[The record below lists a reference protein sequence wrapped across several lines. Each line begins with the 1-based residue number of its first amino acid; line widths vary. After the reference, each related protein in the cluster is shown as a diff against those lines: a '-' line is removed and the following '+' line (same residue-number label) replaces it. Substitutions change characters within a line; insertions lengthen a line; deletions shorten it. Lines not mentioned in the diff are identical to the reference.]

1 MIHLNSKQ
9 MKKLMLLL
17 GIVLTFITPLQAQE
31 GLKDGTVSIEVKLY
45 PANEIPIG
53 IDNLRTR
60 YFLNENLAIR
70 LGLFLDREKDYYE
83 MTNDELTTPVT
94 MSLTNKYLIFG
105 VYPGVEMHFPI
116 GERLSPYMGAEMGYL
131 LKSSRSDYVN
141 PFFNEGDEMTSEGV
155 WLSGFEAYFG
165 GEEAYSVFSLGLI
178 GGTDIYIYK
187 GLYMGVELGLRYSSF
202 KYKDWKVTSVIDN
215 VETVEDYEKNNTE
228 KNFGFY
234 AVDAIRLGW
243 KF

>member
-1 MIHLNSKQ
+1 

-31 GLKDGTVSIEVKLY
+31 GLKDGTVSVEVMLY
-45 PANEIPIG
+45 PANDIPIG

-60 YFLNENLAIR
+60 YFLNENLSIR
-70 LGLFLDREKDYYE
+70 LGLFLDREKDYNE
-83 MTNDELTTPVT
+83 LTNEELTTPVT
-94 MSLTNKYLIFG
+94 MSFTRKYLVFG
-105 VYPGVEMHFPI
+105 VYPGVEMHFPV
-116 GERLSPYMGAEMGYL
+116 GERLSPYIGGELGYVS
-131 LKSSRSDYVN
+131 KSSSSVLEN
-141 PFFNEGDEMTSEGV
+141 PFFSEGDEVSSEGI
-155 WLSGFEAYFG
+155 WLSGFEGYYG
-165 GEEAYSVFSLGLI
+165 GEEAYSIFSLGLV

-202 KYKDWKVTSVIDN
+202 KYKDWKVTILEDG
-215 VETVEDYEKNNTE
+215 VETVEETENNNTE